1 MLKPDAKRLTETL
14 MQKHM
19 PEMVADGWK
28 FSWHN
33 SVRTFGR
40 CHYGFKE
47 ISLST
52 QLVAMNDAERV
63 ERTVLHEIAHALAG
77 KKAGHGYKW
86 RAICVR
92 LGGDGIRNWSDENT
106 NPVPPKYIGT
116 CPAGHTSRRY
126 RKPRSIQSCGKCSP
140 VFSREHL
147 IKWRAVV
154 A

>member
-1 MLKPDAKRLTETL
+1 MLKTDAKKLTERL
-14 MQKHM
+14 MQQHM
-19 PEMVADGWK
+19 PELVADGWR
-28 FSWHN
+28 FNWHK
-33 SVRTFGR
+33 SVRSFGT

-47 ISLST
+47 ISLSE
-52 QLVAMNDAERV
+52 QLVQMNDDERV
-63 ERTVLHEIAHALAG
+63 TRTVLHEIAHALAG

-92 LGGDGIRNWSDENT
+92 LGGDGQRNWSDENT

-126 RKPRSIQSCGKCSP
+126 RKPRSVHSCGKCSP

-147 IKWRAVV
+147 ITWRAVV